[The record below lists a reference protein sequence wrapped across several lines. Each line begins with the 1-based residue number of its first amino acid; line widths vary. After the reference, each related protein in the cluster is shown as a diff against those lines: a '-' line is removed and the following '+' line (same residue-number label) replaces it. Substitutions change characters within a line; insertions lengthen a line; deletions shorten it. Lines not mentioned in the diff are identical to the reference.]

1 MMKPDDPSNIQKISD
16 GHSPAY
22 ALTDANTFVNGK
34 VNVVGEEET
43 RTYDYAAL
51 VMNTSVKMENLTV
64 VDIYTTTAED
74 SSSKGAMTLT
84 CESPDGTVVTVR
96 TAVLR
101 DGAGELIT
109 EDAYS
114 GKTID
119 VRGIVDYFDGEYQ
132 IKVLTAN
139 DITIIK

>member
-1 MMKPDDPSNIQKISD
+1 MMKPDDPSNIQKLSD

-22 ALTDANTFVNGK
+22 VLTDADTFVNGK
-34 VNVVGEEET
+34 VEIVGEEET
-43 RTYDYAAL
+43 VLHDYAYLA
-51 VMNTSVKMENLTV
+51 MNTSVKMEGLEV

-84 CESPDGTVVTVR
+84 CKATDGTEVTVR
-96 TAVLR
+96 TAVLYNE
-101 DGAGELIT
+101 AGELVT
-109 EDAYS
+109 EESYS
-114 GKTID
+114 GKTVD